1 MGIPTLRNLS
11 KPLWTQLPNV
21 YSAWAVG
28 AEISDVLFT
37 FFFTY
42 LNNRKTVCLVENQ
55 CGTENRRRVDLKLP
69 SEMLCHAL
77 SQTLL
82 MDFSTSPS
90 PPSPTSW
97 VSH

>member
-1 MGIPTLRNLS
+1 
-11 KPLWTQLPNV
+11 
-21 YSAWAVG
+21 
-28 AEISDVLFT
+28 
-37 FFFTY
+37 
-42 LNNRKTVCLVENQ
+42 
-55 CGTENRRRVDLKLP
+55 
-69 SEMLCHAL
+69 MLCHAL